1 MKSPGSL
8 HSPLPEGELGA
19 ATTTG
24 LTAENLEEVLEVT
37 RRLAGP
43 FDLMTMLATVTAAA
57 RQVLH
62 ADRASIW
69 LHDPATD
76 ELVLEVATD
85 IRHVRVPVGTGLVGL
100 CARERVLVNV
110 PDCYADP
117 RFDAETDRR
126 SGYRTRCSLTLPL
139 VDHDG
144 TLVGAMQLLNRAHGV
159 FGPADERLAQALAA
173 QCAVALQR
181 ARATQA
187 LLEREKMRQELEV
200 ARQVQASTLPATMPA
215 LPGYDCHG
223 LSRPATQTGGDTF
236 DLAPA
241 GAELLVVLADATGHG
256 IGPALSVTQMH
267 AMLRMALR
275 LGASLETALVE
286 LNNVLAETL
295 ADDRFITAFIGL
307 LDPATHR
314 LRYISAGQ
322 APILHFQAAAGC
334 CVAHGP
340 TSFPLGA
347 LPLSSPRPARELE
360 LAPGD
365 VLVLLSDG
373 IYEHLG
379 PDGDEF
385 GVERVQAVVAALHAG
400 RMQALAE
407 AVLAELARFA
417 RGVPQEDD
425 ITVVLVKREAAP

>member
-1 MKSPGSL
+1 MSSGADP
-8 HSPLPEGELGA
+8 HAAAAARAPL
-19 ATTTG
+19 G
-24 LTAENLEEVLEVT
+24 LTAESLEEVLEVT

-43 FDLMTMLATVTAAA
+43 FDLMAMLAAVAAAA

-62 ADRASIW
+62 ADRASVW
-69 LHDPATD
+69 LHDPASD

-85 IRHVRVPVGTGLVGL
+85 IRHVRVPAGTGLLGL
-100 CARERVLVNV
+100 CARDRSLINV

-117 RFDAETDRR
+117 RFDPEVDRR

-144 TLVGAMQLLNRAHGV
+144 TLVGVMQLLNRAEGV
-159 FGPADERLAQALAA
+159 FGADDERLALALAA

-187 LLEREKMRQELEV
+187 LIEGEKMRQELEV
-200 ARQVQASTLPATMPA
+200 ARLVQTGTLPATMPA
-215 LPGYDCHG
+215 VPGYDCHG
-223 LSRPATQTGGDTF
+223 LSRPATLTGGDTF
-236 DLAPA
+236 DLALA
-241 GAELLVVLADATGHG
+241 GPELLVVLADATGHG

-275 LGASLETALVE
+275 LGAGLESAFLQ
-286 LNNVLAETL
+286 LNNLLAETL
-295 ADDRFITAFIGL
+295 AEDRFITAFIGL

-322 APILHFQAAAGC
+322 GPILHFDAAAGRC
-334 CVAHGP
+334 TTHGP
-340 TSFPLGA
+340 TCFPLGA
-347 LPLSSPRPARELE
+347 LPLAGPRPASVLK

-365 VLVLLSDG
+365 ALALLSDG
-373 IYEHLG
+373 IYEYLG

-385 GVERVQAVVAALHAG
+385 GTERVQAIVAAHRG
-400 RMQALAE
+400 GSMQALAE
-407 AVLAELARFA
+407 ALLAELATFA
-417 RGVPQEDD
+417 RDAPQEDD